1 MVRRALAIPTREG
14 STSTMTTDAAHDGL
28 RARISRQSEDAL
40 GRLAQELLDS
50 PLVSG
55 AISRAFEAREKAA
68 QAQEVAMGALNLPS
82 AGDLER
88 LTRRVRSVSQR
99 LEGVEDALYLIDE
112 RVGAIGGTG
121 DIQQRLAAIE
131 GQLSAFAGQLSD
143 LAAQIAGAQAAA
155 AAEPPAPAAEAP
167 TPVDEELVAS
177 VFDTPDIGGAE
188 VRVAP
193 AARRATRT
201 RAAAARKRAAARR
214 S

>member
-1 MVRRALAIPTREG
+1 M
-14 STSTMTTDAAHDGL
+14 TSDTATDGL

-55 AISRAFEAREKAA
+55 ALSRAFEAREKAA

-99 LEGVEDALYLIDE
+99 LEGVEDALDRIDE
-112 RVGAIGGTG
+112 RVGAIGGAG
-121 DIQQRLAAIE
+121 ALERRLAAIE
-131 GQLSAFAGQLSD
+131 GQLTAFAGQLAELSEQ
-143 LAAQIAGAQAAA
+143 LAA
-155 AAEPPAPAAEAP
+155 PPAPAEASAPAEAAAP
-167 TPVDEELVAS
+167 ADADAELVAT
-177 VFDTPDIGGAE
+177 VFDTPDVGGAE

-193 AARRATRT
+193 DVRRASRT